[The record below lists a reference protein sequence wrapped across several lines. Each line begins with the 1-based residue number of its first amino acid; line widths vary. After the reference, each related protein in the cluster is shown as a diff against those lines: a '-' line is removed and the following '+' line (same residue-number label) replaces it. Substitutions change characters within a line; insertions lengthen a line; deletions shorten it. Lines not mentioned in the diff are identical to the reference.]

1 MQSILSPVILSLRV
15 ATISTII
22 TMIVGIVFAYIFV
35 RYNFHFKDLLES
47 VLILP
52 MVLPPSV
59 IGYIL
64 LVIFG
69 KRGFIG
75 VYLNKIFG
83 ISIIFPWIACVI
95 ASVVVSIPLM
105 YQSVKSSF
113 LAIDENYIN
122 AARTLGASEKK
133 IFFKVILPLAMPGI
147 VSGMVLSFARAL
159 GEFGATMMIAG
170 NIPAKTQT
178 IPTAI
183 YYAIASDDMN
193 KANVLTFI
201 VIIFSFSVIFILNR
215 YQKNKKRY

>member
-83 ISIIFPWIACVI
+83 ISIIFTWIACVI

-170 NIPAKTQT
+170 NIPGKTQT

-215 YQKNKKRY
+215 YQKNKITK

>member
-83 ISIIFPWIACVI
+83 ISIIFTWIACVI

-105 YQSVKSSF
+105 YQSIKSSF

-170 NIPAKTQT
+170 NIPGKTQT

-215 YQKNKKRY
+215 YQKNKKTK

>member
-52 MVLPPSV
+52 MVLPSV

-83 ISIIFPWIACVI
+83 ISIIFTWIACVI

-147 VSGMVLSFARAL
+147 VSGTVLSFARAL

-170 NIPAKTQT
+170 NIPGKTQT

-215 YQKNKKRY
+215 YQKNKKTK

>member
-83 ISIIFPWIACVI
+83 ISIIFTWIACVI

-147 VSGMVLSFARAL
+147 VSGTVLSFARAL

-170 NIPAKTQT
+170 NIPGKTQT

-215 YQKNKKRY
+215 YQKNKKTK

>member
-83 ISIIFPWIACVI
+83 ISIIFTWIACVI

-147 VSGMVLSFARAL
+147 VSGTVLSFARAL

-170 NIPAKTQT
+170 NIPGKTQT

-193 KANVLTFI
+193 KANILTFI
-201 VIIFSFSVIFILNR
+201 VIIFSFSVIFILNK
-215 YQKNKKRY
+215 YQKNKKIK

>member
-83 ISIIFPWIACVI
+83 ISSIFTWIACVI

-170 NIPAKTQT
+170 NIPGKTQT

-215 YQKNKKRY
+215 YHKNKKTK

>member
-47 VLILP
+47 LLILP

-83 ISIIFPWIACVI
+83 ISIIFTWIACVI

-147 VSGMVLSFARAL
+147 VSGTVLSFARAL

-170 NIPAKTQT
+170 NIPGKTQT

-193 KANVLTFI
+193 KANILTFI
-201 VIIFSFSVIFILNR
+201 VIIFSFSVIFILNK
-215 YQKNKKRY
+215 YQKNKKIK

>member
-83 ISIIFPWIACVI
+83 ISIIFTWIACVI

-133 IFFKVILPLAMPGI
+133 IFFKVIIPLAMPGI
-147 VSGMVLSFARAL
+147 VSGTVLSFARAL

-170 NIPAKTQT
+170 NIPGKTQT

-183 YYAIASDDMN
+183 YYAIASNDMN
-193 KANVLTFI
+193 KANILTFI

-215 YQKNKKRY
+215 YQKNKKTK

>member
-83 ISIIFPWIACVI
+83 ISIIFTWIACVI

-133 IFFKVILPLAMPGI
+133 VFLKVILPLAMPGI
-147 VSGMVLSFARAL
+147 VSGTVLSFARAL

-170 NIPAKTQT
+170 NIPGKTQT

-201 VIIFSFSVIFILNR
+201 VILFSFSVIFILNR
-215 YQKNKKRY
+215 YQKNKKIK

>member
-83 ISIIFPWIACVI
+83 ISIIFTWIACVI

-147 VSGMVLSFARAL
+147 VSGTVLSFARAL

-170 NIPAKTQT
+170 NIPGKTQT

-215 YQKNKKRY
+215 YQKNKKIK

>member
-22 TMIVGIVFAYIFV
+22 TMILGIVFAYIFV

-83 ISIIFPWIACVI
+83 ISIIFTWIACVI

-170 NIPAKTQT
+170 NIPGKTQT

-215 YQKNKKRY
+215 YQKNKKIK

>member
-1 MQSILSPVILSLRV
+1 
-15 ATISTII
+15 
-22 TMIVGIVFAYIFV
+22 
-35 RYNFHFKDLLES
+35 
-47 VLILP
+47 

-83 ISIIFPWIACVI
+83 ISIIFTWIACVI

-170 NIPAKTQT
+170 NIPGKTQT

-215 YQKNKKRY
+215 YQKNKKTK

>member
-1 MQSILSPVILSLRV
+1 MQGILSPVILSLRV

-83 ISIIFPWIACVI
+83 ISIIFTWIACVI

-133 IFFKVILPLAMPGI
+133 VFLKVILPLAMPGI
-147 VSGMVLSFARAL
+147 VSGTVLSFARAL

-170 NIPAKTQT
+170 NIPGKTQT
-178 IPTAI
+178 IPTTI

-201 VIIFSFSVIFILNR
+201 VILFSFSVIFILNR
-215 YQKNKKRY
+215 YQKNKKIK

>member
-1 MQSILSPVILSLRV
+1 MQGILSPVILSLRV

-83 ISIIFPWIACVI
+83 ISIIFTWIACVI

-147 VSGMVLSFARAL
+147 VSGTVLSFARAL

-170 NIPAKTQT
+170 NIPGKTQT

-215 YQKNKKRY
+215 YQKNKKTK

>member
-1 MQSILSPVILSLRV
+1 MQVIISPVILSLKV

-22 TMIVGIVFAYIFV
+22 TLIVGIVFAYIFV
-35 RYNFHFKDLLES
+35 RCKFMFKDLLES

-64 LVIFG
+64 LITFG
-69 KRGFIG
+69 KRGFLG
-75 VYLNKIFG
+75 VYLNEIFG
-83 ISIIFPWIACVI
+83 VSIIFTWVACVI

-122 AARTLGASEKK
+122 AARTLGASEKRV
-133 IFFKVILPLAMPGI
+133 FFKIILPLSMPGI
-147 VSGMVLSFARAL
+147 ISGVVLSFARAL

-170 NIPAKTQT
+170 NIPGKTQT

-183 YYAIASDDMN
+183 YYAIASDDMQ
-193 KANVLTFI
+193 KANILTFI
-201 VIIFSFSVIFILNR
+201 VISFSFSVIFLLNK
-215 YQKNKKRY
+215 YQKNRKM

>member
-47 VLILP
+47 LLILP

-83 ISIIFPWIACVI
+83 ISIIFTWIACVI

-170 NIPAKTQT
+170 NIPGKTQT

-215 YQKNKKRY
+215 YQKNKITK

>member
-1 MQSILSPVILSLRV
+1 MQGILSPVILSLRV

-75 VYLNKIFG
+75 VYLNKIFD
-83 ISIIFPWIACVI
+83 ISIIFTWIACVI

-133 IFFKVILPLAMPGI
+133 VFLKVILPLAMPGI
-147 VSGMVLSFARAL
+147 VSGTVLSFARAL

-170 NIPAKTQT
+170 NIPGKTQT

-201 VIIFSFSVIFILNR
+201 VILFSFSVIFILNR
-215 YQKNKKRY
+215 YQKNKKIK

>member
-83 ISIIFPWIACVI
+83 ISIIFTWIACVI

-147 VSGMVLSFARAL
+147 VSGTVLSLARAL

-170 NIPAKTQT
+170 NIPGKTQT

-183 YYAIASDDMN
+183 YYAVASDDMN

-215 YQKNKKRY
+215 YQKNKKIK

>member
-83 ISIIFPWIACVI
+83 ISIIFTWIACVI

-170 NIPAKTQT
+170 NIPGKTQT

-215 YQKNKKRY
+215 YQKNKKTK

>member
-83 ISIIFPWIACVI
+83 ISIIFTWIACVI

-170 NIPAKTQT
+170 NIPGKTQT

-215 YQKNKKRY
+215 YQKNKKIK

>member
-1 MQSILSPVILSLRV
+1 MQGILSPVILSLRV

-83 ISIIFPWIACVI
+83 ISIIFTWIACVI

-133 IFFKVILPLAMPGI
+133 VFLKVILPLAMPGI
-147 VSGMVLSFARAL
+147 VSGTVLSFARAL

-170 NIPAKTQT
+170 NIPGKTQT

-201 VIIFSFSVIFILNR
+201 VILFSFSVIFILNR
-215 YQKNKKRY
+215 YQKNKKIK